1 MWLML
6 ALPVAVV
13 CVCVICLFVMIL
25 RALRPRRE
33 IETFVFRRLR
43 DDDRV

>member
-13 CVCVICLFVMIL
+13 CVCVMCLIIMIL

-33 IETFVFRRLR
+33 VETFVFRRLR
-43 DDDRV
+43 DDDRI

>member
-1 MWLML
+1 MLLLL
-6 ALPVAVV
+6 ALPVTVV
-13 CVCVICLFVMIL
+13 CVCVTCLVIMVM

-33 IETFVFRRLR
+33 VETYVFRRLR